1 MPLFP
6 VASGHVGKLS
16 LKTERHMQFDTRQYF
31 HFVSGIEIF
40 ELFLTVPN
48 LLLDCTIHGGG
59 GARQG
64 GCMERDRKVTIYTS
78 GLPNIGF
85 GDHLT
90 RLPAT
95 LPLPLYLSCSI
106 RN

>member
-1 MPLFP
+1 VPLFP

-31 HFVSGIEIF
+31 HFASGIEIFELF

-59 GARQG
+59 L
-64 GCMERDRKVTIYTS
+64 DRVDAWREIGRSLFTPVDCLTLVSVTI
-78 GLPNIGF
+78 
-85 GDHLT
+85 
-90 RLPAT
+90 
-95 LPLPLYLSCSI
+95 
-106 RN
+106 